1 MKSSGKRM
9 MWGLVTLAIL
19 AAVGI
24 VVTPQRAE
32 AVFWHCNGY
41 NLVTEGCK
49 GWCFGGS
56 CTEVTRT
63 TMETYTSPGGG
74 TVTTLNVE
82 FFIGVNDAKDPT
94 AKGEVASVF
103 ILME

>member
-24 VVTPQRAE
+24 VATPQRAE

-41 NLVTEGCK
+41 DPSEEPCD
-49 GWCFGGS
+49 GWCFRGA
-56 CTEVTRT
+56 CVLVKIITKD
-63 TMETYTSPGGG
+63 TYTPPGGP
-74 TVTTLNVE
+74 TITSTNV
-82 FFIGVNDAKDPT
+82 V
-94 AKGEVASVF
+94 
-103 ILME
+103 ILCRCK

>member
-49 GWCFGGS
+49 GWCFSGS
-56 CTEVTRT
+56 CTEVTFT
-63 TMETYTSPGGG
+63 TTQTYTSPGGG
-74 TVTTLNVE
+74 TVTITTVQ
-82 FFIGVNDAKDPT
+82 VVCRCRD
-94 AKGEVASVF
+94 
-103 ILME
+103 